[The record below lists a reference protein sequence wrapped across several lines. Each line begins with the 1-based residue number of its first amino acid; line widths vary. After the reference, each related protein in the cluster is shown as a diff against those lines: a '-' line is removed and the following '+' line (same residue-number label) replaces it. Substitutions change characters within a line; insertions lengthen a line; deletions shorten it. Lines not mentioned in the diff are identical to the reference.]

1 MRFTE
6 AASRQSGTRRAR
18 NITRRRIGGHHVSV
32 RKFCGVAGMFHRM
45 FLPNSAT
52 VYSEGKLISFNSER
66 KGEFPRVC
74 RVEIASIERL
84 PQGTDAD
91 VRGATQRFGVARD

>member
-6 AASRQSGTRRAR
+6 AASRQSGNRRAR

-32 RKFCGVAGMFHRM
+32 RKFCGVAGTFHRHV
-45 FLPNSAT
+45 FAELSDG
-52 VYSEGKLISFNSER
+52 YFEGKLIFFNSER
-66 KGEFPRVC
+66 KGEFPR

-84 PQGTDAD
+84 LQGTDAD
-91 VRGATQRFGVARD
+91 VPGVCEWA